1 MKNFEQVNSK
11 LRNGRRKKVKN
22 VTDRK
27 HLERELGNRCER
39 NDGTEREN
47 KSKEMGNFGT
57 KSEKRTKIDS

>member
-1 MKNFEQVNSK
+1 M
-11 LRNGRRKKVKN
+11 KN

-47 KSKEMGNFGT
+47 KSKEMGKSSGR
-57 KSEKRTKIDS
+57 KSEEKTKIDS